1 MAAHPDQ
8 SRRYFLYTWGCQM
21 NEADSADAARRLE
34 ALGWAPAGCLD
45 EADLVVLNTCCV
57 RAKPERKVYG
67 ALGHLRALK
76 ARNPAAIIA
85 VVGCMAQ
92 KEGEAIRERE
102 PGVDILLGP
111 RRVHRLPELIEAHAV
126 TGLPQADLSLADGEA
141 PAAPIRCAP
150 LRAFVTV
157 MQGCNNFCA
166 YCIVP
171 YVRGREASRRPE
183 DIVEEVERL
192 ADLGTREVTLLGQ
205 NVLAYKDVTGL
216 GFADLLARVHEVEG
230 IERIRFTT
238 CHPRDV
244 DERLIGAMADLPKVC
259 EHIHAPMQAGHDRV
273 LEAMRR
279 GYTVARY
286 EAMAARLR
294 ERVPGIA
301 LTTDLLVGFPGESD
315 EEFEASLEA
324 CRRIRFDQAFM
335 FAYSPREGTLAARMT
350 GQVPEA
356 VRQRRLARLIA
367 EQNRICSE
375 INQAAVGAR
384 VEVLVDGP
392 SERDPSRL
400 CGRTRQHKSAVFA
413 GPTGLVGRTIAARVT
428 AGHLWGVEVE
438 PA

>member
-1 MAAHPDQ
+1 
-8 SRRYFLYTWGCQM
+8 
-21 NEADSADAARRLE
+21 
-34 ALGWAPAGCLD
+34 
-45 EADLVVLNTCCV
+45 
-57 RAKPERKVYG
+57 
-67 ALGHLRALK
+67 
-76 ARNPAAIIA
+76 
-85 VVGCMAQ
+85 
-92 KEGEAIRERE
+92 
-102 PGVDILLGP
+102 
-111 RRVHRLPELIEAHAV
+111 
-126 TGLPQADLSLADGEA
+126 
-141 PAAPIRCAP
+141 
-150 LRAFVTV
+150 
-157 MQGCNNFCA
+157 
-166 YCIVP
+166 
-171 YVRGREASRRPE
+171 
-183 DIVEEVERL
+183 
-192 ADLGTREVTLLGQ
+192 
-205 NVLAYKDVTGL
+205 
-216 GFADLLARVHEVEG
+216 VEG

-356 VRQRRLARLIA
+356 VRQRRLARLIE